1 VSPGAMELLGVT
13 LLAGR
18 LFSETDDQRSAP
30 VAIVDER
37 LAHRTWPGESAVGRR
52 LGVDPNVTGTPST
65 WATVVGVVRHVRHR
79 NPVEEVREQVYFS
92 SRQVTRNPSVY
103 LIKTDG
109 DAIRLAESVREL
121 LRVLDPSL
129 PLYDLRPVTAY
140 VDDARALRQFTT
152 KLAALFAMAALLLAA
167 VGVYGFIAYS
177 VTERHRE
184 FAVRVALGADPFD
197 VTRLVV
203 GDAAT
208 LTATGVAVGLT
219 AAVIGASGVRR
230 ELYGVAPWDPIA
242 VGLTIA
248 ILATSALIACAWPAR
263 RAIRTDPAEALRG
276 D

>member
-1 VSPGAMELLGVT
+1 M
-13 LLAGR
+13 
-18 LFSETDDQRSAP
+18 
-30 VAIVDER
+30 
-37 LAHRTWPGESAVGRR
+37 RR
-52 LGVDPNVTGTPST
+52 FL
-65 WATVVGVVRHVRHR
+65 
-79 NPVEEVREQVYFS
+79 
-92 SRQVTRNPSVY
+92 
-103 LIKTDG
+103 
-109 DAIRLAESVREL
+109 
-121 LRVLDPSL
+121 
-129 PLYDLRPVTAY
+129 
-140 VDDARALRQFTT
+140 DDAWRDILYAVRGLRKAPAFT
-152 KLAALFAMAALLLAA
+152 AA
-167 VGVYGFIAYS
+167 GVYGFIAYS

-230 ELYGVAPWDPIA
+230 ELYGVAPWDPVA
-242 VGLTIA
+242 VGLAVA